1 MFGKPDESSEKTM
14 TNENSFNYRT
24 AVHDFHRARQQA
36 AMRQLMARLTGK
48 SADLLSYDDVEESLQ
63 VLGTE
68 EHGVIEI
75 ELDKIVGSV
84 GRYRDFTR
92 DFLPKH
98 DSNIERW
105 TRVKAAIM
113 DMRGMPPIEVYQ
125 VGEAF
130 FVKDGNHRVSVAR
143 QLGTETI
150 SAYVTEVKTR
160 VPLTAADDPNE
171 VICKARYA
179 EFLQETNLD
188 KLRPDANLLLTFCN
202 QFPWFL
208 QQIEAHCR
216 ELGDVGME
224 TAVADW
230 YDNIYLPVI
239 KLMREQGILRNFRR
253 RTEADMFLLVNE
265 HQEELE
271 ELLDWEIGAET
282 AASDLAQQEQE
293 RKRNIFQRI
302 GAKVL
307 DVLTPDEFEEGPAPG
322 QWRQRQLAAGRG
334 DRLFTD
340 YLVAIRGTDADWHT
354 LDHLITM
361 AKWEDDR
368 LLGLHVVSRKSEVN
382 SPRVKALGEEFET
395 RCRQAGLVGEFAVEV
410 GNVADAIIKRAAWVD
425 LVVTSIVHPPGSQPM
440 ERLGHGL
447 NRLVQRCPRPLL
459 AVPTSSTQAYGRH
472 LLAYDGSPKA
482 DEALY
487 IATYFKIR
495 WDTSLVVLTVETDN
509 TSPTT
514 LEKARH
520 YIEQYGIHDVTYELG
535 QKPIAEAV
543 LAAAAAHNCNEI
555 IMGGFGYRP
564 VKHLVLGS
572 TVEHILREFNQ
583 PVLICR

>member
-1 MFGKPDESSEKTM
+1 M
-14 TNENSFNYRT
+14 TNENSFNYQT
-24 AVHDFHRARQQA
+24 AVQDFHRARQQA

-48 SADLLSYDDVEESLQ
+48 SADLLSYDVVEDGLQ
-63 VLGTE
+63 VLETKE
-68 EHGVIEI
+68 RGVIEI

-98 DSNIERW
+98 DSNVERW
-105 TRVKAAIM
+105 ARVKAAIM
-113 DMRGMPPIEVYQ
+113 DMRGMSPIEVYQ
-125 VGEAF
+125 VGEVY

-160 VPLTAADDPNE
+160 VPLTADDDPNE
-171 VICKARYA
+171 AICKARYA
-179 EFLQETNLD
+179 AFLQKTNLD
-188 KLRPDANLLLTFCN
+188 KLRPGANLLLTFCN

-208 QQIEAHCR
+208 QQIEVHRR
-216 ELGDVGME
+216 ELGNAAMA

-230 YDNIYLPVI
+230 YDHIYLPVI
-239 KLMREQGILRNFRR
+239 KLMREQGILHNFPR
-253 RTEADMFLLVNE
+253 RTEADIFLLVNE
-265 HQEELE
+265 HREELE
-271 ELLDWEIGAET
+271 EALGWEIGTET
-282 AASDLAQQEQE
+282 AVSDFAEQEQE

-302 GAKVL
+302 GSKIL
-307 DVLTPDEFEEGPAPG
+307 HILTPDEFEEGPAPG

-340 YLVAIRGTDADWHT
+340 YLVAIRGTDADWHM
-354 LDHLITM
+354 LDHLIPM

-368 LLGLHVVSRKSEVN
+368 LLGLHVVSHKSELN
-382 SPRVKALGEEFET
+382 SPRVKALGEQFEA
-395 RCRQAGLVGEFAVEV
+395 RCREAGLVGEFAVEV
-410 GNVADAIIKRAAWVD
+410 GEVADTIIKRAAWVD
-425 LVVTSIVHPPGSQPM
+425 LVVTSIVHPPGSQPLA
-440 ERLGHGL
+440 RLGHGF

-459 AVPTSSTQAYGRH
+459 AVPTGSTPAYGRH

-487 IATYFKIR
+487 IAAYFKIR
-495 WDTSLVVLTVETDN
+495 WDTSLVVLTVETEN
-509 TSPTT
+509 TSPAA

-520 YIEQYGIHDVTYELG
+520 YIEQYGITDVTYELCP
-535 QKPIAEAV
+535 KPIAEAV
-543 LAAAAAHNCNEI
+543 LSTAAAHNCNEI

-572 TVEHILREFNQ
+572 TVEYILREFHQ